1 MDNRVGAKY
10 VGGGHFL
17 IGVPARDLTTADL
30 AIHQEAIRQAQRE
43 TGVVL
48 YDLAES
54 APEPGRKGK
63 TE

>member
-10 VGGGHFL
+10 VGSGYM
-17 IGVPARDLTTADL
+17 IGVPARDLTMAEL

-48 YDLAES
+48 YDLLEP
-54 APEPGRKGK
+54 APELERKGK
-63 TE
+63 AR